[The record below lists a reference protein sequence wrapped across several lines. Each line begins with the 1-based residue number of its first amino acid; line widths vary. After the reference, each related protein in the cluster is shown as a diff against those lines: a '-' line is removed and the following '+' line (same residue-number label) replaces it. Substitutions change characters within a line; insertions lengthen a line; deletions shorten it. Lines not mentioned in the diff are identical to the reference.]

1 MFVLAKTD
9 PSFQYVSERNR
20 AQQYDFLRTAFEVW
34 IQHPE
39 FPVDRQFLCDLNFYA
54 VQYLSEQPGNYRR
67 GKNVVVGKHIPP
79 PHEEVEELMGRFWQN
94 LTRVWDRMSPVET
107 AALAIWAVNH
117 IHPFMEGNGRSSR
130 ALCYFILCVKFGSWL
145 PGSNSLPEQI
155 RLHHRPQY
163 CEILGRMDAAMD
175 RDGMTDLGEMTGFLN
190 DRITD
195 QLQSAP
201 WPLVTT

>member
-34 IQHPE
+34 TGHQTDFRI
-39 FPVDRQFLCDLNFYA
+39 DRQLLCDLNFYA
-54 VQYLSEQPGNYRR
+54 VQYLSEQPGCYRK
-67 GKNVVVGKHIPP
+67 GKNVVVGKHTPP
-79 PHEEVEELMGRFWQN
+79 SHEQVETQMARFWDN
-94 LTRVWDRMSPVET
+94 LDRLWDRLSPVET

-130 ALCYFILCVKFGSWL
+130 ALCYFILCVKLGAWL
-145 PGSNSLPEQI
+145 PGSLSLPEQI
-155 RLHHRPQY
+155 RLHHRPEY

-175 RDGMTDLGEMTGFLN
+175 ENGMTDLGEMTAFLN

-195 QLQSAP
+195 QLRSVP
-201 WPLVTT
+201 